1 MAIIDWLRVNWLDI
15 AIPVFV
21 FLGVFFVSL
30 WLRRVAY
37 GALERWLKERKSE
50 IAQIVIPITKGPFLH
65 WLLIL
70 GAYIAL
76 RVSVLEPQWQA
87 LGGRILASIFIAY
100 LGWILIRLSREFI
113 KFYLNKTKASQRV
126 ITVTTTVTQV
136 TIIVVGILILL
147 ELWWAPVTPILIVMI
162 AAIVVAILA
171 FRDTFPELASSFQLT
186 QQKQIKTGDLIRL
199 ESGEEGH
206 VEEIT
211 WRNTQIRTLDG
222 NIIIIPNTKLMQT
235 TIINYGKQP
244 KVATEPFQFST
255 RLHLK
260 ELTGLSASNLSELV
274 GRLNEVPDAVVYYH
288 THSFVEEYQ
297 FLTPEPTNDFALWVQ
312 DALGYDILA
321 ERLASIDTFEF
332 STIGALRQRII
343 GVIQDFLAQ
352 PLIKSGASEREAPP
366 GDEFHFIKSISIVL
380 PTPYVA
386 HNLREFVSMLRRVSI
401 GSLFFHIFEARL
413 RLQRGTNDFSLW
425 LEECLGEK
433 ELAEQI
439 TRLDPYNYTMENLRE
454 IITQLCEKKL

>member
-1 MAIIDWLRVNWLDI
+1 MAIIEWLRVNWLNI

-21 FLGVFFVSL
+21 FLGVFFISL
-30 WLRRVAY
+30 WLRRVVY
-37 GALERWLKERKSE
+37 NALERWLKEGKTE
-50 IAQIVIPITKGPFLH
+50 IGTIIISVTRGPFLH

-76 RVSVLEPQWQA
+76 QVSVLISVLKPESRN
-87 LGGRILASIFIAY
+87 LGGKILASIFIAY
-100 LGWILIRLSREFI
+100 FGWILIRLSRELI
-113 KFYLNKTKASQRV
+113 QFYLNKTKAPQRV
-126 ITVTTTVTQV
+126 IMVTISIVQV
-136 TIIVVGILILL
+136 TIIVIGVLILL
-147 ELWWAPVTPILIVMI
+147 ELWGAPMTPILIVLI
-162 AAIVVAILA
+162 AAIIVAILV
-171 FRDTFPELASSFQLT
+171 FRDIFPSLVSGFQLT

-199 ESGEEGH
+199 ESGEEGR

-211 WRNTQIRTLDG
+211 WRNTQIKTLEG

-244 KVATEPFQFST
+244 EVAKEPFQFST

-260 ELTGLSASNLSELV
+260 ELTGLSAGNLSQLAS
-274 GRLNEVPDAVVYYH
+274 RLKEVPDAVVYYH
-288 THSFVEEYQ
+288 THSFIEEYQ

-332 STIGALRQRII
+332 PTVGALRQMII

-352 PLIKSGASEREAPP
+352 TSHEREAPS
-366 GDEFHFIKSISIVL
+366 GNEFHFIKSISIVL

-386 HNLREFVSMLRRVSI
+386 HDLQEFVSILRRISI
-401 GSLFFHIFEARL
+401 GSLYFHIFEAKL
-413 RLQRGTNDFSLW
+413 RLQRGTNDFSRW

-454 IITQLCEKKL
+454 IIIQLCEKRL

>member
-1 MAIIDWLRVNWLDI
+1 MAIIDWLRVNWLDV
-15 AIPVFV
+15 ATPVFV

-30 WLRRVAY
+30 WLRRVTY
-37 GALERWLKERKSE
+37 NALERWLRERKVE
-50 IAQIVIPITKGPFLH
+50 ITQTAVLITRGPFLH

-76 RVSVLEPQWQA
+76 QVSILEPQWKS
-87 LGGRILASIFIAY
+87 LSGKILASIFMAY
-100 LGWILIRLSREFI
+100 LGWILIRLSREFTQ
-113 KFYLNKTKASQRV
+113 FYLNKTKAPQRA
-126 ITVTTTVTQV
+126 ITVTTGVTQV
-136 TIIVVGILILL
+136 TIIVIGILILL
-147 ELWWAPVTPILIVMI
+147 QLWGAPMTPILITVI

-171 FRDTFPELASSFQLT
+171 FRDLFPNLASGFQLT

-211 WRNTQIRTLDG
+211 WRNTQIKTLDG
-222 NIIIIPNTKLMQT
+222 SIIIIPNSKLMQT

-244 KVATEPFQFST
+244 KVAKEPFQFST

-260 ELTGLSASNLSELV
+260 ELTGLSASNLSQLV
-274 GRLNEVPDAVVYYH
+274 SRLNEVPDAVVYYH

-332 STIGALRQRII
+332 PTVGALRQMII
-343 GVIQDFLAQ
+343 EVIQDFLAQ
-352 PLIKSGASEREAPP
+352 ISSEREAPP
-366 GDEFHFIKSISIVL
+366 EDEFHFIKSISVVL
-380 PTPYVA
+380 STPYVA
-386 HNLREFVSMLRRVSI
+386 HNLQEFVNLLRRISI
-401 GSLFFHIFEARL
+401 GSLYFHIFEARL

-425 LEECLGEK
+425 LEDSLGEE

-439 TRLDPYNYTMENLRE
+439 THLDPYNYTMENLRE
-454 IITQLCEKKL
+454 IIIQLCEEKL

>member
-1 MAIIDWLRVNWLDI
+1 MDVIDWLRANI
-15 AIPVFV
+15 AVPVLV

-30 WLRRVAY
+30 WLRRLIY
-37 GALERWLKERKSE
+37 NALERWLKERNTE
-50 IAQIVIPITKGPFLH
+50 IGRIVVSATRGPFLH

-70 GAYIAL
+70 GAYIAIQ
-76 RVSVLEPQWQA
+76 VSVLTPRWKSDS
-87 LGGRILASIFIAY
+87 GIILASIFIAY
-100 LGWILIRLSREFI
+100 LGWILIRLGRDLVQL
-113 KFYLNKTKASQRV
+113 YLNKAKVPQRA
-126 ITVTTTVTQV
+126 ITVTTNIIQV
-136 TIIVVGILILL
+136 AIIVIGILILL
-147 ELWWAPVTPILIVMI
+147 ELWRAPTTPILI
-162 AAIVVAILA
+162 AAIAVIVIAILA
-171 FRDTFPELASSFQLT
+171 LRDIFPSLVSGLQLT
-186 QQKQIKTGDLIRL
+186 QQKQIKAGDCIRL
-199 ESGEEGH
+199 ESGEEGR

-211 WRNTQIRTLDG
+211 WRNTQIKTLDG
-222 NIIIIPNTKLMQT
+222 SIIIIPNTRLMQT

-244 KVATEPFQFST
+244 KVAKEPFQFST

-260 ELTGLSASNLSELV
+260 ELTGLNARNLSQLV
-274 GRLNEVPDAVVYYH
+274 SRLNEVPDAVVYYH

-332 STIGALRQRII
+332 PTIGTLRQMVV
-343 GVIQDFLAQ
+343 GVIRDFLAQ
-352 PLIKSGASEREAPP
+352 TSNEREAPL
-366 GDEFHFIKSISIVL
+366 GNEFHFIKSISVVL

-386 HNLREFVSMLRRVSI
+386 HDLREFVGILRRISI
-401 GSLFFHIFEARL
+401 GSLFFHIFEAKL

-425 LEECLGEK
+425 LEDCLGEQ

-454 IITQLCEKKL
+454 IIISLCEKRL